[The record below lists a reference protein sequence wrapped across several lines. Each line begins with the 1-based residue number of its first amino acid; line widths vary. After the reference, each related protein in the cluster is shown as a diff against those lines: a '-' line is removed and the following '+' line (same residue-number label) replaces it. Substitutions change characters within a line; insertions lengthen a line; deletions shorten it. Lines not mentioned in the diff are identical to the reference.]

1 MSARRN
7 HIRQIANVIWQSQ
20 QKFGSGDASAV
31 ADMISRS
38 IIRAGLSTKMDL
50 IKEEYERLRDA
61 ASGTVRVTMSSARE
75 LSKTAR
81 EEAELGVATIL
92 GATTLAAEWLV
103 DPTLVGGL
111 RVQTDHYEVRS
122 SIADMLRQL

>member
-20 QKFGSGDASAV
+20 QKFGSEDASAV

-38 IIRAGLSTKMDL
+38 IIRAGLATKMDL

-61 ASGTVRVTMSSARE
+61 ASGTVRVTLSSARE
-75 LSKTAR
+75 LPKTVR
-81 EEAELGVATIL
+81 EGAEHDVEKIL
-92 GATTLAAEWLV
+92 GATTLAPEWVV
-103 DPTLVGGL
+103 DSTLIGGL
-111 RVQTDHYEVRS
+111 RAQTDEYEIRS
-122 SIADMLRQL
+122 SIADMLHQL